1 MHSSNDIY
9 TSIDNTEQLT
19 NMLEIIGYSFM
30 TYDISI
36 FSQNLKAIEELH
48 IKWNLYA
55 KVIYLIYNQYIFNIM
70 IILVFFN
77 NSEVFFYRN
86 ILNIIFSANT

>member
-1 MHSSNDIY
+1 MYKWRYFFPASPSLTMHTSNDIY
-9 TSIDNTEQLT
+9 TSIDNTEQFT

-55 KVIYLIYNQYIFNIM
+55 KVIYLI
-70 IILVFFN
+70 L
-77 NSEVFFYRN
+77 
-86 ILNIIFSANT
+86 